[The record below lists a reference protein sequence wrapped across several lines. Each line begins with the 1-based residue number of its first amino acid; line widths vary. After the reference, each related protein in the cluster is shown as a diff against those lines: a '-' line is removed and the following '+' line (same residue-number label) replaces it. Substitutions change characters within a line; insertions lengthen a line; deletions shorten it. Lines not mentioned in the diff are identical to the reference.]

1 MSLLEIR
8 DLMITFQT
16 QRGLLP
22 AVSGIDIEAQ
32 AGEIVGVVGE
42 SGCGKT
48 VTALSV
54 MGLLPDRARTS
65 GEILLDGTDLLGLT
79 PEEMRRTRGTRISM
93 IFQEPMAALNP
104 VLTVGR
110 QLTEPLVRIMGI
122 GESEATEQAVRMLE
136 TVHVSGA
143 RERLSAYP
151 HQLSGGLCQRVMI
164 AMALIRQP
172 RLLIADE
179 PTTALDVTIQAQI
192 LDLLREL
199 RDRTGTAIL
208 LITHDLGVVA
218 ELCDRVYVMYAG
230 HVMEQ
235 GNVYQI
241 FDDPM
246 HPYAYGLMRSM
257 PEAGRANTG
266 REELYSI
273 PGTVPDL
280 MNMPSGCPFC
290 PRCAESG
297 PLCREILPQL
307 VRISKG
313 HAVRCWKYV
322 GTHRAHDADRTEER
336 EGARVAR

>member
-1 MSLLEIR
+1 MGLLEIR
-8 DLMITFQT
+8 DLKIKFAT
-16 QRGLLP
+16 QRGPLS
-22 AVSGIDIEAQ
+22 AVSGVDIEAR
-32 AGEIVGVVGE
+32 AGEIVGIVGE

-54 MGLLPDRARTS
+54 MGLLPERTRTS
-65 GEILLDGTDLLGLT
+65 GKILLEGENLLTLT
-79 PEEMRRTRGTRISM
+79 PEEMRRVRGTHISM
-93 IFQEPMAALNP
+93 IFQEPISALNP
-104 VLTVGR
+104 VLTIGH
-110 QLTEPLVRIMGI
+110 QLTEPLVRIMGL
-122 GESEATEQAVRMLE
+122 GQAEATEQAVRMLE
-136 TVHVSGA
+136 TVHVSAA
-143 RERLSAYP
+143 RERLSAFP

-192 LDLLREL
+192 LHLLREL

-230 HVMEQ
+230 HIMER

-241 FDDPM
+241 FDDPL

-257 PEAGRANTG
+257 PDAGRDSADHG
-266 REELYSI
+266 ELYSI

-280 MNMPSGCPFC
+280 ANMPPGCPFR
-290 PRCAESG
+290 PRCEQSG
-297 PLCREILPQL
+297 PLCREILPPV
-307 VRISKG
+307 VRISKE

-322 GTHRAHDADRTEER
+322 DTHHAHGTQWAEER
-336 EGARVAR
+336 GGVHAER